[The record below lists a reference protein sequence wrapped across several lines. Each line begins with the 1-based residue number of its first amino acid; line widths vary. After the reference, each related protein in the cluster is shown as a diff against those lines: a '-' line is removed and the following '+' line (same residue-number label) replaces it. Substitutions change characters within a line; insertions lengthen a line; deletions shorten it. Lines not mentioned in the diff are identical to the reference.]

1 MPSNGH
7 SFLEGNF
14 KEKGDIQLVEKRK
27 KASKSE
33 HGLHAKFADTLQ
45 IFDVANYVF
54 VESLK
59 VKFV

>member
-14 KEKGDIQLVEKRK
+14 KGDIQLVEKRK

-54 VESLK
+54 AESLK